1 MLEKC
6 DAHKEVVDNI
16 KELFTRVTAL
26 EIFQS
31 SSQEYN
37 RNIDKRFDDLDKN
50 IEKRFSESDKKSDK
64 IMGSVEAI
72 QDEMKKRN
80 AQVVEKI
87 ISGLIGGAITILFA
101 KLTGKL

>member
-50 IEKRFSESDKKSDK
+50 IEKRFAESDKKSDK
-64 IMGSVEAI
+64 IQLSVEAI
-72 QDEMKKRN
+72 QAELKKRN
-80 AQVVEKI
+80 DQIVEKI
-87 ISGLIGGAITILFA
+87 IAALIGGGITIILA
-101 KLTGKL
+101 KVTGQI